1 MAQRKSKT
9 DILRNEKYMD
19 DAVFSAL
26 INLHKAAKRKSE
38 YIWATEKF
46 NSFDSIWGDSIE
58 AENSK
63 ILNVASNVSKDPE
76 QKPLK
81 RQYSHIG
88 TEFNTSRLIK
98 SNQTDVKLGPDHV
111 RKTKLLQKPENFQN
125 QQTFHGISTVKSDD
139 HSRQSIRRVEETS
152 QLVLL
157 GKSAVGA
164 TLKVEKNEGNKF
176 HKNENEHQSNPSGR
190 ILSSKIPQKE
200 RTEKPKRKRHYLSSS
215 VNSLPDRKPE
225 KNQNSDTTYDTEK
238 EGDMLRT
245 MLVMKIFKGEK
256 FYDFVLELSDLK
268 RIMKRFPKLQEVF
281 PEIDGEEKEL
291 SYSPDAIKI
300 VFG

>member
-46 NSFDSIWGDSIE
+46 NSFDRIWGDSIE

-63 ILNVASNVSKDPE
+63 ILNVASNVSKEPE

-125 QQTFHGISTVKSDD
+125 QQTFHGINTVKSDD

-157 GKSAVGA
+157 GKSAVSA
-164 TLKVEKNEGNKF
+164 TLKVEENEGNKF
-176 HKNENEHQSNPSGR
+176 HKNENEHQSSR
-190 ILSSKIPQKE
+190 IQSSKIPQKE

-245 MLVMKIFKGEK
+245 ILVMKIFKGEK
-256 FYDFVLELSDLK
+256 FYDFVLELSDFK